1 MENRFLEMDSR
12 LKQLRRNGRS
22 DAFSFGKSG
31 SNYAGSFTAVDYS
44 VPGIVGPIQQ
54 PSGMVCWATVA
65 TMMINWRRQQS
76 QSIEIAIGAVGPN
89 WLQKFRNNQGLSAAE
104 KVPFLNAAGFQFGY
118 PQSLSIEGWE
128 GMLRQYGPIWVTT
141 DEDPSANFAIHA
153 RIISGIRGD
162 GTPENTS
169 LTITDPARGNQYRE
183 RFSNFLRKYED
194 EVRTSGRN
202 WSGRIQIVHWPE
214 GGTSTSKSFS
224 NERKRSMTISSAGVA
239 MIKRFEG
246 FKGNLYNDPV
256 GHCSVGYGELVHKG
270 NCNGDASEQPYHAGI
285 SEENASQLLIKR
297 LHHFEG
303 TINDLV
309 TVELNQNQFDSLV
322 SFSYNIGSGN
332 FKKSTLL
339 RLLNGGDYGSVP
351 TELKKWTKGRKDGR
365 LVDLPGLVN
374 RRNEEARLFG
384 ATSATAQSFGYD
396 DYSRP
401 FYDTGEHSIL
411 GQYIDSIVNAPIAT
425 VSALSP
431 TTFYNVNGVPFTY
444 GQLMTMGD
452 FYENYTKLSTAPV
465 AELNKL
471 KDLIIRSENLYKN
484 TIFKMTLANAK
495 DPDAEWN
502 KATGGRYLD
511 LAAVNNSH
519 FAPPPAE
526 SVFKSSTK
534 PNNKTTWEYYHT
546 EAIKKAR
553 LGKTGDDLNEALK
566 INAFGDHFLTD
577 AFSAGHLVNKELL
590 IERFKIMVLDK
601 GKVDS
606 DGTSLLDRIAKK
618 VFTGAVASEFS
629 KYQTV
634 DTRYQ
639 VNGFIDD
646 ANMFRTLLIGI
657 LEKKPDKIAN
667 LFVKAIHDELNK
679 YNNKTGVPVTNVLN
693 QHWNLTGDGTLN
705 KDNIK
710 YIQETVK
717 QSVEN
722 ISDSITNPGT
732 TIAFYSKK
740 VWDHVPV
747 PSNAPTKGIIDAV
760 IKDYSDLRSDKLVNK
775 GVELIKEQYS
785 DLISELIKE
794 KAIELRKSGPLHP
807 LNTVGNWINDLAS

>member
-1 MENRFLEMDSR
+1 MENRFLEMDSQ
-12 LKQLRRNGRS
+12 LKLLRRNGRA
-22 DAFSFGKSG
+22 DAFSFGKSR
-31 SNYAGSFTAVDYS
+31 SAFAGSFTAVDYV
-44 VPGIVGPIQQ
+44 VPGIIGPIQQ
-54 PSGMVCWATVA
+54 PSGMVCWATVSA
-65 TMMINWRRQQS
+65 MMINWRRQQS
-76 QSIEIAIGAVGPN
+76 QSIETAIGAIGQN
-89 WLQKFRNNQGLSAAE
+89 WLLKFRNNQGLAASE
-104 KVPFLNAAGFQFGY
+104 KVPFLNAAGFQFEY
-118 PQSLSIEGWE
+118 PQNLSIDGWE
-128 GMLRQYGPIWVTT
+128 QMLRRYGPIWVTT
-141 DEDPSANFAIHA
+141 DEDPSLNFAIHA
-153 RIISGIRGD
+153 RIMSGIRGD
-162 GTPENTS
+162 GTAANTF
-169 LTITDPARGNQYRE
+169 LTITDPAQGNQYQE
-183 RFSNFLRKYED
+183 RFADFLRKYED
-194 EVRTSGRN
+194 EVHTAGTS

-214 GGTSTSKSFS
+214 GEASTSKSFS
-224 NERKRSMTISSAGVA
+224 NERTRSMTISSAGVA

-246 FKGNLYNDPV
+246 FRGKLYNDPV

-270 NCNGDASEQPYHAGI
+270 NCNGDASEQSYRTGI
-285 SEENASQLLIKR
+285 SEENAAQLLVNR
-297 LHHFEG
+297 LHAFEG
-303 TINDLV
+303 LINDSV

-322 SFSYNIGSGN
+322 SFSYNVGSGN
-332 FKKSTLL
+332 FKQSTLL
-339 RLLNGGDYGSVP
+339 RLLNGGNYGSVS
-351 TELKKWTKGRKDGR
+351 TELKKWTKGRKDGQ
-365 LVDLPGLVN
+365 LVDLPGLVT
-374 RRNEEARLFG
+374 RRNEEAALFA
-384 ATSATAQSFGYD
+384 ATTATAQSFGYD

-411 GQYIDSIVNAPIAT
+411 GQYIDSLVNAPIAT
-425 VSALSP
+425 VAALSP
-431 TTFYNVNGVPFTY
+431 ATFYNINGVPFTY

-452 FYENYTKLSTAPV
+452 FYESYTKLSTAPV

-484 TIFKMTLANAK
+484 AIFKMTLSNAK
-495 DPDAEWN
+495 DPEDEWN

-534 PNNKTTWEYYHT
+534 PNNKSTWEYYHT

-553 LGKTGDDLNEALK
+553 LGRNSNDLIEALK

-577 AFSAGHLVNKELL
+577 AFSAGHLVNKELM

-606 DGTSLLDRIAKK
+606 DGTGLLDRIAKK
-618 VFTGAVASEFS
+618 VFTGAVAAEFG
-629 KYQTV
+629 KYQTS
-634 DTRYQ
+634 DTRYK

-646 ANMFRTLLIGI
+646 ANMFKTLLIGI

-679 YNNKTGVPVTNVLN
+679 YNNKTGVPVTNALN

-710 YIQETVK
+710 YIQEAVK

-722 ISDSITNPGT
+722 ISDSITNPAT
-732 TIAFYSKK
+732 AVSVYIKR

-747 PSNAPTKGIIDAV
+747 SSHAETKGIIDTV
-760 IKDYSDLRSDKLVNK
+760 IKDYSDLRTDKLVNK
-775 GVELIKEQYS
+775 GVELIKEQYA

-794 KAIELRKSGPLHP
+794 KAIEPRQSGPLHP
-807 LNTVGNWINDLAS
+807 LNHVGNWINDLAS